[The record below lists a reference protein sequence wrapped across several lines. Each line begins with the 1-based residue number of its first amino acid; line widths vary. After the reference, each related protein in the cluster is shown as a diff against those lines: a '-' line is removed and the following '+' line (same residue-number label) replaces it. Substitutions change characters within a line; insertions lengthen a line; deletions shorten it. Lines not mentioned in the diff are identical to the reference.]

1 MIEQNVNLLTRKP
14 VRFEASLES
23 LKQYKVP
30 EWFQDAKFG
39 IFIHWGPQSV
49 PGVATTWY
57 ARWMYEQGSKAYQY
71 HVATYGHPSK
81 FGYKDICRLF
91 KAEKFDQSQAER
103 LVQLFKEAGF
113 RYLVSVAAFHDNFDM
128 WNSKYQPRFNSVAVS
143 GKDIIGMWKKAT
155 DKYGLKFGVA
165 SHVARTYRWLQV
177 SHGSDITG
185 PLAGV
190 PYDGQDPEFK
200 DLYGVKWNDTSYW
213 YEQRSDVGPPE
224 FEQQFENRMKDL
236 LDKYHPD
243 LYYTDGGIPFRQ
255 AGLNILAHFYNE
267 NQKWNNGKL
276 EAVATIKLDWEPNIA
291 ILDYEFEYPDDI
303 QPYPWQTDK
312 TVGNSWFWERNDTHN
327 YKNAIQ
333 IVHTLIDVVSKNGNL
348 LFNVPLTPDGEI
360 EQEAVIRLIEVGRC
374 LNFIGEAIYSTRP
387 WVVFAEGL
395 KSINDIGS
403 LTPQDIRFTRN
414 KKNSILYA
422 IVMGWPGDGTTIKIK
437 TLNSTCFDLHE
448 LKSISLVGSDDKLTF
463 NQNAEALQITL
474 PARRPYESC
483 AYAIKLVFSKQ
494 IPKLK
499 LKAQK

>member
-190 PYDGQDPEFK
+190 PYDG
-200 DLYGVKWNDTSYW
+200 
-213 YEQRSDVGPPE
+213 
-224 FEQQFENRMKDL
+224 
-236 LDKYHPD
+236 
-243 LYYTDGGIPFRQ
+243 
-255 AGLNILAHFYNE
+255 
-267 NQKWNNGKL
+267 
-276 EAVATIKLDWEPNIA
+276 
-291 ILDYEFEYPDDI
+291 
-303 QPYPWQTDK
+303 
-312 TVGNSWFWERNDTHN
+312 
-327 YKNAIQ
+327 
-333 IVHTLIDVVSKNGNL
+333 
-348 LFNVPLTPDGEI
+348 
-360 EQEAVIRLIEVGRC
+360 
-374 LNFIGEAIYSTRP
+374 
-387 WVVFAEGL
+387 
-395 KSINDIGS
+395 
-403 LTPQDIRFTRN
+403 
-414 KKNSILYA
+414 
-422 IVMGWPGDGTTIKIK
+422 
-437 TLNSTCFDLHE
+437 
-448 LKSISLVGSDDKLTF
+448 
-463 NQNAEALQITL
+463 
-474 PARRPYESC
+474 
-483 AYAIKLVFSKQ
+483 
-494 IPKLK
+494 
-499 LKAQK
+499 